1 MIRPYKK
8 EVIKLDVIEKIF
20 LRIISKKK
28 ITWKGVKLQLV
39 IKVVKCICKCLLDCK
54 KFRYL

>member
-8 EVIKLDVIEKIF
+8 EVIKLDVIEIIF

-28 ITWKGVKLQLV
+28 ITWKGVKLV

>member
-1 MIRPYKK
+1 MIRTYKK

-28 ITWKGVKLQLV
+28 NNLEGG
-39 IKVVKCICKCLLDCK
+39 
-54 KFRYL
+54 